1 MMGMEQYRHPGQ
13 ALAGRVLR
21 RLACL
26 IVDGNRGYSG
36 EQDNR
41 WFPGESGYGQRYDEG
56 QRYEEGSR
64 YDDGVPRYDDDR
76 YRVPER
82 RHAGADQS
90 AADPLDTRTSIGP
103 RSGVELPPYSS
114 DAPFV
119 PEPAFPAEPPPT
131 IPPSFPPDP
140 ADPLG
145 EHHTQS
151 IDRAALRRPGGPAPA
166 GKPGPTV
173 YRSRRVG
180 AAGIL
185 GAAAVV
191 VELLLVRVLLTGE
204 FASTVVPGAVLGGL
218 FAMTGVP
225 LVAMGLYGLMT
236 GAATAAGATPAR
248 AWLRTPLAYLPVGLA
263 LLVAAGLATG

>member
-1 MMGMEQYRHPGQ
+1 
-13 ALAGRVLR
+13 
-21 RLACL
+21 
-26 IVDGNRGYSG
+26 VDGHRGYSG

-41 WFPGESGYGQRYDEG
+41 WFPGEPGYG
-56 QRYEEGSR
+56 QRYEEGQRYEDGPR
-64 YDDGVPRYDDDR
+64 YDDGER

-82 RHAGADQS
+82 RHAGLDEGPSEAH
-90 AADPLDTRTSIGP
+90 PLDTRTPIGP

-114 DAPFV
+114 DSPFV
-119 PEPAFPAEPPPT
+119 PEPAFPADPPPT
-131 IPPSFPPDP
+131 VPPAGFPPDA
-140 ADPLG
+140 ADPTG
-145 EHHTQS
+145 EHRTQP
-151 IDRAALRRPGGPAPA
+151 IDRSALRRPAAPT
-166 GKPGPTV
+166 PGPTV

-185 GAAAVV
+185 GALAVV
-191 VELLLVRVLLTGE
+191 VELLLVRVLLSGE

-236 GAATAAGATPAR
+236 GAAAAAGATPAR

-263 LLVAAGLATG
+263 LLVAAGLAAG